1 MHIIFCSNPKAVT
14 NVLSSSGTAP
24 ENGGRTNLD
33 KNNDLSS
40 TYYYYDGNKK
50 RVSKMTVLSL
60 SIYDPLLCRQ
70 ILLATMHYESEDK
83 EDSETFRN
91 LWNEALS
98 SGLEERYMFNSTVL
112 MLGEEVLN

>member
-1 MHIIFCSNPKAVT
+1 
-14 NVLSSSGTAP
+14 
-24 ENGGRTNLD
+24 
-33 KNNDLSS
+33 
-40 TYYYYDGNKK
+40 
-50 RVSKMTVLSL
+50 MTVLSL

-112 MLGEEVLN
+112 MLDEEVLN